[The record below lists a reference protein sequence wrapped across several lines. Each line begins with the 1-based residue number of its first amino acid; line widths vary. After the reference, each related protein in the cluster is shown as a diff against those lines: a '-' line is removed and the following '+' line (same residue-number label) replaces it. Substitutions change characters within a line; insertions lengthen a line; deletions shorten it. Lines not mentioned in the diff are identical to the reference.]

1 MNTETDPVAPR
12 YITHIRRLALPQPFS
27 GSLWSEPVKIMKDV
41 WLEIKDG
48 QILRIGPEGQ
58 PAPPDENDSEAF
70 NADGM
75 MVTPGLIDA
84 HTHPIFVDSRQA
96 EFVRRCRGETYQQ
109 IAADGGGII
118 TSIRGVR
125 AADQEKLSG
134 LILERLDGFLNFGVT
149 SIEAKSGYG
158 LSFEDELKSLR
169 ALQKSAEDHPVEV
182 SPTLLA
188 AHVVPPEFQD
198 NPDGYVDLICRDIIP
213 Q

>member
-12 YITHIRRLALPQPFS
+12 YITHIGRLALPQPFS

-58 PAPPDENDSEAF
+58 PVPPDENDSEAF

-134 LILERLDGFLNFGVT
+134 LTQVVDNTTASLMKAQT
-149 SIEAKSGYG
+149 SLAMFFCSVNTTAAP
-158 LSFEDELKSLR
+158 LR
-169 ALQKSAEDHPVEV
+169 WSQ
-182 SPTLLA
+182 T
-188 AHVVPPEFQD
+188 
-198 NPDGYVDLICRDIIP
+198 G
-213 Q
+213 